1 MSDDN
6 HSNHKLYQHKDHTEM
21 QGFLATIKAKARE
34 KTDKN
39 VIKAF
44 QLASHGTPIAPAI
57 DAAALKEANAIL
69 HGIIVL
75 NTGNKELLSKLNTDY
90 DDKGDEA
97 IKYIKGC
104 FSAGGNENKEGVARD
119 NYNDLLGKCLNGTTV
134 DQFTTLCG
142 QLTHERNQL
151 KGTDGEITDAA
162 FCLDLRTMVSNTCHE
177 AKMEVRDGQ
186 RNLADD
192 DKKKPTKV
200 QEMLEGVLA
209 SLEADKKREKRDSN
223 RMALHTN
230 STVSQTDALAA
241 ALNNP
246 EITAQLAAA
255 VGGGRYNSALPEKCR
270 DCGRRHRTPPGEQCH
285 ALMLSE
291 GKDVPGW
298 DNKPEDLKQRL
309 RDAAKGITDQN

>member
-57 DAAALKEANAIL
+57 DAEALKEANAIL

-119 NYNDLLGKCLNGTTV
+119 NYNDLLGKCLNTAGCAYTLHEENLSGTAY
-134 DQFTTLCG
+134 TTRLG
-142 QLTHERNQL
+142 SVKNP
-151 KGTDGEITDAA
+151 
-162 FCLDLRTMVSNTCHE
+162 
-177 AKMEVRDGQ
+177 
-186 RNLADD
+186 
-192 DKKKPTKV
+192 PTRP
-200 QEMLEGVLA
+200 E
-209 SLEADKKREKRDSN
+209 
-223 RMALHTN
+223 T
-230 STVSQTDALAA
+230 SQ
-241 ALNNP
+241 
-246 EITAQLAAA
+246 
-255 VGGGRYNSALPEKCR
+255 
-270 DCGRRHRTPPGEQCH
+270 
-285 ALMLSE
+285 
-291 GKDVPGW
+291 
-298 DNKPEDLKQRL
+298 
-309 RDAAKGITDQN
+309 